1 MGLKGRSC
9 VYIYTTIG
17 FLLPMRVC
25 FLLTIC
31 FLILTSCSKRNL
43 IYFSDLP
50 EVLEKKEVISKID
63 EPTIQPFDNISIDIT
78 TLNPETN
85 QLFNVNS
92 GDGYRVDNTGAINFP
107 ILGRVEF
114 KGLTVDEATEKL
126 TKLIEKEAKNP
137 IVNLKITNFS
147 FTIVGEVSSP
157 NTYNVS
163 SGKINIIEAIGLAGD
178 MTPYG
183 KRENVLL
190 IRVQDGVRT
199 TARLNLNTKDVF
211 SSPYFYLKQNDLIY
225 VESDRQKSEQSNLI
239 RSNITFGMSIISF
252 LLLVILQF
260 K

>member
-1 MGLKGRSC
+1 MR
-9 VYIYTTIG
+9 IYFASFILS
-17 FLLPMRVC
+17 FLL
-25 FLLTIC
+25 FTG
-31 FLILTSCSKRNL
+31 CSKRNL
-43 IYFSDLP
+43 VYFSDLP
-50 EVLEKKEVISKID
+50 EALEKKEVISNIN
-63 EPTIQPFDNISIDIT
+63 EPTIQPFDNISINIT

-85 QLFNVNS
+85 QLFNVDS

-114 KGLTVDEATEKL
+114 KGLTIDEATEKL

-137 IVNLKITNFS
+137 IVNLKITNFN
-147 FTIVGEVSSP
+147 FTIVGEVGSP

-199 TARLNLNTKDVF
+199 TARLNLNTSEVF

-225 VESDRQKSEQSNLI
+225 VESDREKSEQSNLI